1 MIVLG
6 EVCGIISARLHVTIC
21 CVFGRRRGSPTG
33 LMDYGREIMSGALDG
48 ITVLDLTQGKPGA
61 LAGMFLCDNGA
72 RVIRLELP
80 GNEDARAEPTY
91 MVWDRGKESVE
102 LDISAEHE
110 ALRKLALNA
119 DALIEDFAPMSPYRE
134 IVEYAAL
141 RRINPRLVHCS
152 ITPYGE
158 QGPMRDEPGD
168 EHLVMA
174 RMGILASQPGFREG
188 PVHVVHPVVNL
199 GTAVLAAQ
207 GIVAS
212 LYAREKTG
220 VGRKVDTSVMAGALL
235 FSPKVVGERLEQRPF
250 QLTTAGGGPFYSV
263 FECADGNW
271 IQIGCIH
278 GGFVDIAATVM
289 GIAELLANPRYGDGR
304 RPESEE
310 ARQELFDIV
319 AGVLK
324 TKPCAEWERIFED
337 ADVPYA
343 RASSTDASMDNPQVI
358 ANDMLLRLRDPIAG
372 DVTQMG
378 NPIKFDRT
386 PGEISGA
393 RPLRGQHTDAV
404 LAEIADV
411 RLPAPSDM
419 EPRDD
424 APPLEGVRV
433 MEMTNVIA
441 GPAAGK
447 CLGDLGAD
455 IIKFEPPYGDIS
467 RPAGAQYFL
476 YLNSNKRS
484 VSANT
489 KTAEG
494 REIAQRIATESDIM
508 LANMRPGATDRMGLS
523 AEELATLNPGLIHAH
538 TTAFG
543 WAGPYAHRPGVDPL
557 AQAWMGLQF
566 AQGGRDNPPV
576 FLAQLAPT
584 DFSSGSMVALGAI
597 IALYARERT
606 GVAQKVDC
614 NLLNAGAVLRTD
626 DFLRYEGKTP
636 QRIADSGQYGL
647 SALHRLF
654 RTRQGWL
661 YLIAETQPEWEALC
675 AAIGRPDLIHDP
687 RFASPSERAQADDVL
702 WELLTEALGERT
714 ADDWLPTLRDA
725 GVRCAQVTEQYNIGY
740 FADAHVIASGMVV
753 EHEHAVYGKMRYC
766 ANSIVFGETRSI
778 SARQTPMLGEH
789 NREALA
795 ELGYSP
801 TQIDDLYGQ
810 GVLTTEEPPQA

>member
-1 MIVLG
+1 MP
-6 EVCGIISARLHVTIC
+6 S
-21 CVFGRRRGSPTG
+21 
-33 LMDYGREIMSGALDG
+33 ALDG
-48 ITVLDLTQGKPGA
+48 ITVLDLTRQRPGA

-80 GNEDARAEPTY
+80 DDDNERTAPIY
-91 MVWDRGKESVE
+91 MVWDRGKESVS
-102 LDISAEHE
+102 LDLTSEQDVF
-110 ALRKLALNA
+110 RKLALKA
-119 DALIEDFAPMSPYRE
+119 DVLIEDFAPSSAYQK
-134 IVEYAAL
+134 IVDYGEL

-152 ITPYGE
+152 ITAYGK

-207 GIVAS
+207 GITAS

-220 VGRKVDTSVMAGALL
+220 FGRKVDTSVMAGSLM
-235 FSPKVVGERLEQRPF
+235 FSPKVIGERLEQRPF

-271 IQIGCIH
+271 AQIGCIH

-289 GIAELLANPRYGDGR
+289 GIADLLADPRYGDGR

-310 ARQELFDIV
+310 ARAELFDIV
-319 AGVLK
+319 ANVLK

-343 RASSTDASMDNPQVI
+343 RASTTDESMDNPQVI
-358 ANDMLLRLRDPIAG
+358 ANGMLLKINDPIVG
-372 DVTQMG
+372 EVTQMG
-378 NPIKFDRT
+378 NPIKFTHT
-386 PGEISGA
+386 PGEIRGA
-393 RPLRGQHTDAV
+393 RPLRGQNTDSV
-404 LAEIADV
+404 LSEIADV
-411 RLPAPSDM
+411 ELPEPREW

-424 APPLEGVRV
+424 APPLDGVRV

-441 GPAAGK
+441 GPAGGK

-467 RPAGAQYFL
+467 RPAGMQYFL

-484 VSANT
+484 VSADT
-489 KTAEG
+489 KTPEGQEVAQKIAAE
-494 REIAQRIATESDIM
+494 ADIM

-523 AEELATLNPGLIHAH
+523 AEDLERLNPGLIQAH

-543 WAGPYAHRPGVDPL
+543 WSGPYAHRPGVDPL

-566 AQGGRDNPPV
+566 AQGGRGNPPV

-584 DFSSGSMVALGAI
+584 DFSSGGMVALGAI
-597 IALYARERT
+597 MALYARERT

-614 NLLNAGAVLRTD
+614 NLLNSGAVLRED
-626 DFLRYEGKTP
+626 DFLRYEGKTSP
-636 QRIADSGQYGL
+636 PIADGGQYGL
-647 SALHRLF
+647 NALHRLF
-654 RTRQGWL
+654 ETNEGWL
-661 YLIAETQPEWEALC
+661 YLIAETQGEWESLC
-675 AAIGRPDLIHDP
+675 AVMEREDLL
-687 RFASPSERAQADDVL
+687 ADDRLSSSAKRAEHDDLL
-702 WELLTEALGERT
+702 WDMLTEAFAQRT
-714 ADDWLPTLRDA
+714 AEEWVRRLRKA
-725 GVRCAQVTEQYNIGY
+725 GVRCADVTERYNVGY
-740 FADAHVIASGMVV
+740 FEDEHILASGWWL
-753 EHEHAVYGKMRYC
+753 
-766 ANSIVFGETRSI
+766 ST
-778 SARQTPMLGEH
+778 TML
-789 NREALA
+789 LTA
-795 ELGYSP
+795 ECTTLRTASCLGNTGY
-801 TQIDDLYGQ
+801 QW
-810 GVLTTEEPPQA
+810 

>member
-1 MIVLG
+1 
-6 EVCGIISARLHVTIC
+6 
-21 CVFGRRRGSPTG
+21 
-33 LMDYGREIMSGALDG
+33 MSGALDG
-48 ITVLDLTQGKPGA
+48 ITILDLTRHRPGA

-72 RVIRLELP
+72 RVIRVELP
-80 GNEDARAEPTY
+80 DDDIDRTQPVY
-91 MVWDRGKESVE
+91 MAWDRGKESVC
-102 LDISAEHE
+102 LDIA
-110 ALRKLALNA
+110 ALRTTFRKLVVRA
-119 DALIEDFAPMSPYRE
+119 DVLIEDFAPNSQYQE
-134 IVEYAAL
+134 IVDYSEL

-152 ITPYGE
+152 ITAYGK

-168 EHLVMA
+168 EHLVMS

-207 GIVAS
+207 GITAS

-220 VGRKVDTSVMAGALL
+220 CGRKVDTSVMAGALM
-235 FSPKVVGERLEQRPF
+235 FAPKVIGEHLEQRPF

-310 ARQELFDIV
+310 ARAELFDIV
-319 AGVLK
+319 ANVIK
-324 TKPCAEWERIFED
+324 TKPCAEWERIFEE

-343 RASSTDASMDNPQVI
+343 RASTTHESMDNPQVI
-358 ANDMLLRLRDPIAG
+358 ANDMLIRMHDPIVG

-378 NPIKFDRT
+378 NPIKFTET
-386 PGEISGA
+386 PGEISHA
-393 RPLRGQHTDAV
+393 RPMRGQSTDAV
-404 LAEIADV
+404 LAEVGSIDF
-411 RLPAPSDM
+411 PEPS
-419 EPRDD
+419 EVERRDD
-424 APPLEGVRV
+424 KPPLDGVRV

-494 REIAQRIATESDIM
+494 QEIAQRIAAESDIL

-523 AEELATLNPGLIHAH
+523 GEELERINPRLIQAH

-543 WAGPYAHRPGVDPL
+543 WDGPYAHRPGVDPL

-566 AQGGRDNPPV
+566 AQGGRGNPPV

-584 DFSSGSMVALGAI
+584 DFSSGGMVALGAI
-597 IALYARERT
+597 MALYARERLGT
-606 GVAQKVDC
+606 GQKVDC
-614 NLLNAGAVLRTD
+614 NLLNAGAVLREE
-626 DFLRYEGKTP
+626 DFLRYDGKTSP
-636 QRIADSGQYGL
+636 PIADGGQYGL

-654 RTRQGWL
+654 ETKAGWL
-661 YLIAETQPEWEALC
+661 YLIVESQDEWESMCTAM
-675 AAIGRPDLIHDP
+675 GRSDLLEDA
-687 RFASPSERAQADDVL
+687 RFISVTKRVENDGTL
-702 WELLTEALGERT
+702 WELLTDAFALET
-714 ADDWLPTLRDA
+714 AKEWIHRLRGA
-725 GVRCAQVTEQYNIGY
+725 GVRCADVTEQYNVGY
-740 FADAHVIASGMVV
+740 FEDEHVVASGMVV
-753 EHEHAVYGKMRYC
+753 EHSHAVYGRMHYY
-766 ANSIVFGETRSI
+766 ANGILFGETRSI
-778 SARQTPMLGEH
+778 EGRQTPLLGEH
-789 NREALA
+789 NREKLA
-795 ELGYSP
+795 ELGYEC
-801 TQIDDLYGQ
+801 TKIDDLYEK
-810 GVLTTEEPPQA
+810 GVLTTEAPNAK

>member
-1 MIVLG
+1 MP
-6 EVCGIISARLHVTIC
+6 S
-21 CVFGRRRGSPTG
+21 
-33 LMDYGREIMSGALDG
+33 ALDG
-48 ITVLDLTQGKPGA
+48 ITVLDLTRQRPGS

-80 GNEDARAEPTY
+80 DDDNDRAQPIY
-91 MVWDRGKESVE
+91 MVWDRGKESVS
-102 LDISAEHE
+102 LDISAHPDVFH
-110 ALRKLALNA
+110 KLASQVDVL
-119 DALIEDFAPMSPYRE
+119 LEDFEPHSPHQALVDYGE
-134 IVEYAAL
+134 L
-141 RRINPRLVHCS
+141 RRINPLLVHCS
-152 ITPYGE
+152 ITAYGK

-174 RMGILASQPGFREG
+174 RMGILASQPGFRQG

-207 GIVAS
+207 GITAS

-220 VGRKVDTSVMAGALL
+220 FGRKVDTSVMAGAMM
-235 FSPKVVGERLEQRPF
+235 FAPKVIGERLEQRPF

-310 ARQELFDIV
+310 ARAELFDIV

-343 RASSTDASMDNPQVI
+343 RASTTPDSMDNPQVI
-358 ANDMLLRLRDPIAG
+358 ANDMLLDMHDPIVG
-372 DVTQMG
+372 DVRQMG
-378 NPIKFDRT
+378 SPIKFTHT
-386 PGEISGA
+386 PGVVRA
-393 RPLRGQHTDAV
+393 PRPTRGQHTNSV
-404 LAEIADV
+404 LAEFAGVELPEPTDV
-411 RLPAPSDM
+411 Q
-419 EPRDD
+419 PRDD

-455 IIKFEPPYGDIS
+455 VIKFEPPYGDIS

-484 VSANT
+484 VAANT

-494 REIAQRIATESDIM
+494 QAVAQKLAADADIM

-523 AEELATLNPGLIHAH
+523 AEDLQRVNPALIQAH

-543 WAGPYAHRPGVDPL
+543 WDGPYAHRPGVDPL

-566 AQGGRDNPPV
+566 AQGGRGNPPV

-584 DFSSGSMVALGAI
+584 DFSSGGMVALGAI
-597 IALYARERT
+597 MALYARERT

-614 NLLNAGAVLRTD
+614 NLLNAGATLRED
-626 DFLRYEGKTP
+626 DFLRYEGKTSP
-636 QRIADSGQYGL
+636 PIADGGQYGL
-647 SALHRLF
+647 NALHRLF
-654 RTRQGWL
+654 ETKQGWV
-661 YLIAETQPEWEALC
+661 YLIAESQEEWEGVC
-675 AAIGRPDLIHDP
+675 AVIEQSDLPDDD
-687 RFASPSERAQADDVL
+687 RFATASKREENDDTL
-702 WELLTEALGERT
+702 WDLLTDEFAQKPASEWIAR
-714 ADDWLPTLRDA
+714 LRAA
-725 GVRCAQVTEQYNIGY
+725 GVRCADVTEQYNVG
-740 FADAHVIASGMVV
+740 FFEDEQVLANGMLV
-753 EHEHAVYGKMRYC
+753 EHQHATYGKMHYC
-766 ANSIVFGETRSI
+766 ANCVTFGETRAI
-778 SARQTPMLGEH
+778 NGKPTPLLGEH
-789 NREALA
+789 NREKLA
-795 ELGYSP
+795 ALGYSVAD
-801 TQIDDLYGQ
+801 IDDLYEK
-810 GVLTTEEPPQA
+810 GVLTTEEPPQS

>member
-1 MIVLG
+1 M
-6 EVCGIISARLHVTIC
+6 
-21 CVFGRRRGSPTG
+21 P
-33 LMDYGREIMSGALDG
+33 GALDG
-48 ITVLDLTQGKPGA
+48 ITVLDLTRDRPGA

-72 RVIRLELP
+72 RVIRIESP
-80 GNEDARAEPTY
+80 DDANDRTQPIY

-102 LDISAEHE
+102 LDLSAEQE
-110 ALRKLALNA
+110 AFRKLVANA
-119 DALIEDFAPMSPYRE
+119 DVIIEDFAPNSPLQA
-134 IVEYAAL
+134 IVDYGGL

-152 ITPYGE
+152 ITAYGKR
-158 QGPMRDEPGD
+158 GPMRDEPGD

-174 RMGILASQPGFREG
+174 RMGILASQPGFRKG

-207 GIVAS
+207 GITAS

-220 VGRKVDTSVMAGALL
+220 YGRKVDTSVMAGAMM
-235 FSPKVVGERLEQRPF
+235 FAPKVIGERLEQRPF

-289 GIAELLANPRYGDGR
+289 GIADLLANPRYGDGR

-310 ARQELFDIV
+310 ARAELFDIV
-319 AGVLK
+319 ANVLK

-343 RASSTDASMDNPQVI
+343 RASSTDESMTNPQVI
-358 ANDMLLRLRDPIAG
+358 ANDMLFEMHDPIVG
-372 DVTQMG
+372 EVMQIG
-378 NPIKFDRT
+378 NPLKFTQT
-386 PGEISGA
+386 PGEIRGP
-393 RPLRGQHTDAV
+393 RPMRGQHTERV
-404 LAEIADV
+404 LSEIADV
-411 RLPAPSDM
+411 QLP
-419 EPRDD
+419 EPKEPVARDD
-424 APPLEGVRV
+424 SPPLEGVRV

-467 RPAGAQYFL
+467 RPAGMQYFL

-489 KTAEG
+489 KTEAG
-494 REIAQRIATESDIM
+494 QEIAQRIATEADIM

-523 AEELATLNPGLIHAH
+523 AEALESLNPGLIEAH

-543 WAGPYAHRPGVDPL
+543 WSGPYAHRPGVDPL

-566 AQGGRDNPPV
+566 AQGGRGNPPV

-584 DFSSGSMVALGAI
+584 DFSSGGMVALAAI
-597 IALYARERT
+597 MALYARERT
-606 GVAQKVDC
+606 GVGQKVDC
-614 NLLNAGAVLRTD
+614 NLLNAGAVLRED
-626 DFLRYEGKTP
+626 DFLRYEGKTSP
-636 QRIADSGQYGL
+636 PIADGGQYGL

-654 RTRQGWL
+654 ETKEGWL
-661 YLIAETQPEWEALC
+661 YLIAESQQEWENLC
-675 AAIGRPDLIHDP
+675 AVMDRDDLLEDA
-687 RFASPSERAQADDVL
+687 RFATASKRVENDEGL
-702 WELLTEALGERT
+702 WGLLTEVFAHET
-714 ADDWLPTLRDA
+714 ASDCVRRLREA
-725 GVRCAQVTEQYNIGY
+725 GVRCADVTEQYNVG
-740 FADAHVIASGMVV
+740 FFEDEHVLATGMTV
-753 EHEHAVYGKMRYC
+753 EHEHATYGKMHYC
-766 ANSIVFGETRSI
+766 ANCISFGETRAIDS
-778 SARQTPMLGEH
+778 RPTPLLGEH
-789 NREALA
+789 NREKLVS
-795 ELGYSP
+795 LGYSP
-801 TQIDDLYGQ
+801 VEIDELYET
-810 GVLTTEEPPQA
+810 GVLTTEDPPVV

>member
-1 MIVLG
+1 M
-6 EVCGIISARLHVTIC
+6 
-21 CVFGRRRGSPTG
+21 P
-33 LMDYGREIMSGALDG
+33 GALDG
-48 ITVLDLTQGKPGA
+48 ITVLDLTRQRPGA

-72 RVIRLELP
+72 RVIRLEMP
-80 GNEDARAEPTY
+80 DAADARAAPIY
-91 MVWDRGKESVE
+91 MVWDRGKESVS
-102 LDISAEHE
+102 LDISAEQE
-110 ALRKLALNA
+110 AFKKLVAKS
-119 DALIEDFAPMSPYRE
+119 DVLIEDFSPGSPYQQVVGYGE
-134 IVEYAAL
+134 L

-152 ITPYGE
+152 ITAYGKR
-158 QGPMRDEPGD
+158 GPMRDEPGD

-174 RMGILASQPGFREG
+174 RMGILGSQPGFRKG
-188 PVHVVHPVVNL
+188 PVHVAHPVVNL

-207 GIVAS
+207 GIVSS

-220 VGRKVDTSVMAGALL
+220 YGRKVDTSVMAGALL
-235 FSPKVVGERLEQRPF
+235 FAPKVIGERLEQRPF

-310 ARQELFDIV
+310 ARAELFDIV

-324 TKPCAEWERIFED
+324 TKPCAEWERVFED

-343 RASSTDASMDNPQVI
+343 RASTTHESMDNPQVI
-358 ANDMLLRLRDPIAG
+358 ANDMLLQLHDPLVG
-372 DVTQMG
+372 EVTQMG
-378 NPIKFDRT
+378 NPIKFTHT
-386 PGEISGA
+386 PGDVRGA
-393 RPLRGQHTDAV
+393 RPMRGQHTESV

-411 RLPAPSDM
+411 EPPAPSDI
-419 EPRDD
+419 EPRED

-467 RPAGAQYFL
+467 RPAGMQYFL

-489 KTAEG
+489 KTEAG
-494 REIAQRIATESDIM
+494 QRVAQRIAADADIM

-523 AEELATLNPGLIHAH
+523 AEELETLNPGLIQAH

-566 AQGGRDNPPV
+566 AQGGRGNPPV

-584 DFSSGSMVALGAI
+584 DFSSGGMVALGAI
-597 IALYARERT
+597 MALYARERT
-606 GVAQKVDC
+606 GITQKVDC
-614 NLLNAGAVLRTD
+614 NLLNAGATLREA
-626 DFLRYEGKTP
+626 DFLRYEGKTSP
-636 QRIADSGQYGL
+636 PIADGGQYGL

-654 RTRQGWL
+654 ETQQGWL
-661 YLIAETQPEWEALC
+661 YLVAETQEEWESLC
-675 AAIGRPDLIHDP
+675 SAIGRAELPDDERFSTVSGRAEHDG
-687 RFASPSERAQADDVL
+687 AL
-702 WELLTEALGERT
+702 WELLTEVFRQGTAGEWIRR
-714 ADDWLPTLRDA
+714 LRNA
-725 GVRCAQVTEQYNIGY
+725 GVRCADVTEQYNIGY
-740 FADAHVIASGMVV
+740 FEDEHVIASGMVV
-753 EHEHAVYGKMRYC
+753 EHQHEVYGKMHYC
-766 ANSIVFGETRSI
+766 ANSIVFGETQAIRS
-778 SARQTPMLGEH
+778 RPTPLLGEH
-789 NREALA
+789 NREKLEA
-795 ELGYSP
+795 LGYS
-801 TQIDDLYGQ
+801 QSEIDDLYAE
-810 GVLTTEEPPQA
+810 GVLTTEEPAKA

>member
-1 MIVLG
+1 M
-6 EVCGIISARLHVTIC
+6 
-21 CVFGRRRGSPTG
+21 P
-33 LMDYGREIMSGALDG
+33 GALDG
-48 ITVLDLTQGKPGA
+48 ITVLDLTRQRPGA

-72 RVIRLELP
+72 RVIRLEMP
-80 GNEDARAEPTY
+80 DDDGTRDAPIY
-91 MVWDRGKESVE
+91 MVWDRGKESVC
-102 LDISAEHE
+102 LDISAQRE
-110 ALRKLALNA
+110 AFKKLVAKS
-119 DALIEDFAPMSPYRE
+119 DVLIEDFSPGSPYQQ
-134 IVEYAAL
+134 VAGYGDL

-152 ITPYGE
+152 ITAYGKR
-158 QGPMRDEPGD
+158 GPMRDEPGD

-174 RMGILASQPGFREG
+174 RMGILGSQPGFRKG
-188 PVHVVHPVVNL
+188 PVHVAHPVVNL

-207 GIVAS
+207 GIVSS

-220 VGRKVDTSVMAGALL
+220 YGRKVDTSVMAGALL
-235 FSPKVVGERLEQRPF
+235 FAPKVIGERLEQRPF

-310 ARQELFDIV
+310 ARAELFDIV

-343 RASSTDASMDNPQVI
+343 RASTTHESMDNPQVI
-358 ANDMLLRLRDPIAG
+358 ANDMLLRLHDPIVG
-372 DVTQMG
+372 EVTQMG
-378 NPIKFDRT
+378 NPIKFTHT
-386 PGEISGA
+386 PGDVRGP
-393 RPLRGQHTDAV
+393 RPMRGQHTESV
-404 LAEIADV
+404 LAEIADAEP
-411 RLPAPSDM
+411 PAPSDI
-419 EPRDD
+419 EPRED
-424 APPLEGVRV
+424 APPLDGVRV

-467 RPAGAQYFL
+467 RPAGMQYFL

-489 KTAEG
+489 KTEAG
-494 REIAQRIATESDIM
+494 QRIAQRIAAEADIM

-523 AEELATLNPGLIHAH
+523 AKELASLNPGLIQAH

-543 WAGPYAHRPGVDPL
+543 WSGPYAHRPGVDPL

-566 AQGGRDNPPV
+566 AQGGRGNPPV

-584 DFSSGSMVALGAI
+584 DFSSGGMVALGAI
-597 IALYARERT
+597 MALYARERA
-606 GVAQKVDC
+606 GIAQKVDC
-614 NLLNAGAVLRTD
+614 NLLNAGATLREA
-626 DFLRYEGKTP
+626 DFLRYEGKTSP
-636 QRIADSGQYGL
+636 PIADGGQYGL

-654 RTRQGWL
+654 EAEQGWL
-661 YLIAETQPEWEALC
+661 YLVVETQEEWESLC
-675 AAIGRPDLIHDP
+675 SAIGRAELPDDERFSTASSRAEHDG
-687 RFASPSERAQADDVL
+687 AL
-702 WELLTEALGERT
+702 WELLTEAFGQGTAGEWIRR
-714 ADDWLPTLRDA
+714 LRNA
-725 GVRCAQVTEQYNIGY
+725 GVRCADVTEQYNVGY
-740 FADAHVIASGMVV
+740 FEDEQVIASGMVV
-753 EHEHAVYGKMRYC
+753 EHQHEVYGKMHFC
-766 ANSIVFGETRSI
+766 ANSIVFGETQAIRS
-778 SARQTPMLGEH
+778 RQTPLLGEH
-789 NREALA
+789 NREKLEA
-795 ELGYSP
+795 LGYSRSE
-801 TQIDDLYGQ
+801 IDDLYAE
-810 GVLTTEEPPQA
+810 GVLTTEEPAKA

>member
-1 MIVLG
+1 
-6 EVCGIISARLHVTIC
+6 
-21 CVFGRRRGSPTG
+21 
-33 LMDYGREIMSGALDG
+33 MSGALDG
-48 ITVLDLTQGKPGA
+48 ITVLDLTRRRPGA

-80 GNEDARAEPTY
+80 EEEIDRTQPVY
-91 MVWDRGKESVE
+91 MVWDRGKESVS
-102 LDISAEHE
+102 LDIAARRETF
-110 ALRKLALNA
+110 RKLAVMA
-119 DALIEDFAPMSPYRE
+119 DVLIEDFEPESKYQE
-134 IVEYAAL
+134 IVDYAEL

-152 ITPYGE
+152 ITAYGKR
-158 QGPMRDEPGD
+158 GPMRDEPGD
-168 EHLVMA
+168 EHLVMS

-199 GTAVLAAQ
+199 GTAVLATQ
-207 GIVAS
+207 GITAS

-220 VGRKVDTSVMAGALL
+220 RGRKVDTSVMAGALM
-235 FSPKVVGERLEQRPF
+235 FAPKVIGERLEQRPF

-310 ARQELFDIV
+310 ARAELFDIV
-319 AGVLK
+319 ANVLK

-343 RASSTDASMDNPQVI
+343 RASTTHESMDNPQVI
-358 ANDMLLRLRDPIAG
+358 ANDMLLDMHDPIVG

-378 NPIKFDRT
+378 NPLKFTHT
-386 PGEISGA
+386 PGEIRGA
-393 RPLRGQHTDAV
+393 RPMRGQDTYAV
-404 LAEIADV
+404 LAEVGSIE
-411 RLPAPSDM
+411 LPEPS
-419 EPRDD
+419 ELEQRDD
-424 APPLEGVRV
+424 KPPLDGVRV

-489 KTAEG
+489 KMAEG
-494 REIAQRIATESDIM
+494 QVVAQRIAAEADILM
-508 LANMRPGATDRMGLS
+508 ANMRPGATDRMGLS
-523 AEELATLNPGLIHAH
+523 GEELERLNPSLIQAH

-543 WAGPYAHRPGVDPL
+543 WSGPYAHRPGVDPL

-566 AQGGRDNPPV
+566 AQGGRGNPPV

-584 DFSSGSMVALGAI
+584 DFSSGGMVALGAI
-597 IALYARERT
+597 MALYARERT
-606 GVAQKVDC
+606 GIGQKVDC
-614 NLLNAGAVLRTD
+614 NLLNAGAVLREE
-626 DFLRYEGKTP
+626 DFLRYEGKTSP
-636 QRIADSGQYGL
+636 PIADGGQYGL

-654 RTRQGWL
+654 ETKSGWL
-661 YLIAETQPEWEALC
+661 YLIAESQDEWESMCVAM
-675 AAIGRPDLIHDP
+675 GRSDLLEDA
-687 RFASPSERAQADDVL
+687 RFTSATTRAENDDAL
-702 WELLTEALGERT
+702 WEILTDAFAPEPANEWVRR
-714 ADDWLPTLRDA
+714 LREA
-725 GVRCAQVTEQYNIGY
+725 GVRCADVTEQYNVGY
-740 FADAHVIASGMVV
+740 FEDEHVIASGMVV
-753 EHEHAVYGKMRYC
+753 EHSHAVYGKMHYH
-766 ANSIVFGETRSI
+766 ANGIKFGETRAI
-778 SARQTPMLGEH
+778 NGRQTPLLGEH
-789 NREALA
+789 NREKLA
-795 ELGYSP
+795 ELGYERAE
-801 TQIDDLYGQ
+801 IDELYEK
-810 GVLTTEEPPQA
+810 GVLTTEAPTAV

>member
-1 MIVLG
+1 M
-6 EVCGIISARLHVTIC
+6 
-21 CVFGRRRGSPTG
+21 P
-33 LMDYGREIMSGALDG
+33 GALDG
-48 ITVLDLTQGKPGA
+48 ITVLDLTRDRPGA

-72 RVIRLELP
+72 RVIRIESP
-80 GNEDARAEPTY
+80 DDANDRTQPIY

-102 LDISAEHE
+102 LDISVEQE
-110 ALRKLALNA
+110 AFRKLVANV
-119 DALIEDFAPMSPYRE
+119 DVIIEDFAPSSPLQA
-134 IVEYAAL
+134 IVDYGGL

-152 ITPYGE
+152 ITAYGKR
-158 QGPMRDEPGD
+158 GPMRDEPGD

-174 RMGILASQPGFREG
+174 RMGILASQPGFRKG

-207 GIVAS
+207 GITAS

-220 VGRKVDTSVMAGALL
+220 YGRKVDTSVMAGAMM
-235 FSPKVVGERLEQRPF
+235 FAPKVIGERLEQRPF

-289 GIAELLANPRYGDGR
+289 GIADLLANPRYGDGR

-310 ARQELFDIV
+310 ARAELFDIV
-319 AGVLK
+319 ANVLK

-343 RASSTDASMDNPQVI
+343 RASSTDEAMTNSQVI
-358 ANDMLLRLRDPIAG
+358 ANDMLFEMRDPIVG
-372 DVTQMG
+372 EVTQMG
-378 NPIKFDRT
+378 NPLKFTQT
-386 PGEISGA
+386 PGEIRGP
-393 RPLRGQHTDAV
+393 RPMRGQHTERV
-404 LAEIADV
+404 LSEIAHVQLPEPEEAEI
-411 RLPAPSDM
+411 
-419 EPRDD
+419 RDD
-424 APPLEGVRV
+424 SPPLEGVRV

-467 RPAGAQYFL
+467 RPAGMQYFL

-489 KTAEG
+489 KTEAG
-494 REIAQRIATESDIM
+494 QEIAQRIATEADIM

-523 AEELATLNPGLIHAH
+523 AEALESLNPGLIEAH

-543 WAGPYAHRPGVDPL
+543 WSGPYAHRPGVDPL

-566 AQGGRDNPPV
+566 AQGGRGNPPV

-584 DFSSGSMVALGAI
+584 DFSSGGMVALAAI
-597 IALYARERT
+597 MALYARERT
-606 GVAQKVDC
+606 GVGQKVDC
-614 NLLNAGAVLRTD
+614 NLLNAGAVLRED
-626 DFLRYEGKTP
+626 DFLRYEGKTSP
-636 QRIADSGQYGL
+636 PIADGGQYGL

-654 RTRQGWL
+654 ETKEGWL
-661 YLIAETQPEWEALC
+661 YLIAESQQEWKNLC
-675 AAIGRPDLIHDP
+675 AVMDREDILEDA
-687 RFASPSERAQADDVL
+687 RFATASKRVEHDEVL
-702 WELLTEALGERT
+702 WELLTEAFAQET
-714 ADDWLPTLRDA
+714 ASDCVRRLREA
-725 GVRCAQVTEQYNIGY
+725 GVRCADVTEQYNVGY
-740 FADAHVIASGMVV
+740 FEDEHVLATGMTV
-753 EHEHAVYGKMRYC
+753 EHEHATYGKMHYC
-766 ANSIVFGETRSI
+766 ANCISFGETRAINSKP
-778 SARQTPMLGEH
+778 TPLLGEH
-789 NREALA
+789 NREKLA
-795 ELGYSP
+795 SLGYSP
-801 TQIDDLYGQ
+801 VEIDELYEK
-810 GVLTTEEPPQA
+810 GVLTTEDPPAV

>member
-1 MIVLG
+1 MP
-6 EVCGIISARLHVTIC
+6 SAL
-21 CVFGRRRGSPTG
+21 
-33 LMDYGREIMSGALDG
+33 EG
-48 ITVLDLTQGKPGA
+48 ITVLDLTRQRPGA
-61 LAGMFLCDNGA
+61 LAGMLLCDNGA

-80 GNEDARAEPTY
+80 DDDNDRATPIY
-91 MVWDRGKESVE
+91 MVWDRGKESVS
-102 LDISAEHE
+102 LDISADGD
-110 ALRKLALNA
+110 AFKKLAAMA
-119 DALIEDFAPMSPYRE
+119 DVLLEDFSADSPYQKVVDYGE
-134 IVEYAAL
+134 L

-152 ITPYGE
+152 ITAYGK

-168 EHLVMA
+168 EHLVLA

-188 PVHVVHPVVNL
+188 PVHVVHPVANL

-207 GIVAS
+207 GIVSS

-220 VGRKVDTSVMAGALL
+220 SGRKVDTSMMAGALM
-235 FSPKVVGERLEQRPF
+235 FAPKVVGERLEQRPF

-310 ARQELFDIV
+310 ARAELFDIV
-319 AGVLK
+319 ANVLK

-343 RASSTDASMDNPQVI
+343 RACPTGESLSNPQVI
-358 ANDMLLRLRDPIAG
+358 ANDMLLQLNDPIVG

-378 NPIKFDRT
+378 SPIKFTQT
-386 PGEISGA
+386 PGVVRSP
-393 RPLRGQHTDAV
+393 RPRRGQHTDAV
-404 LAEIADV
+404 LAEIADAE
-411 RLPAPSDM
+411 LP
-419 EPRDD
+419 EPCDVEARAD
-424 APPLEGVRV
+424 APPLDGVRV

-467 RPAGAQYFL
+467 RTSGSQFFL

-489 KTAEG
+489 KTDAG
-494 REIAQRIATESDIM
+494 QQIAQKLAAEADIM

-523 AEELATLNPGLIHAH
+523 AEELEPLNPGLIQAH

-543 WAGPYAHRPGVDPL
+543 WSGPYAHRPGVDPL

-566 AQGGRDNPPV
+566 AQGGRGNPPV

-584 DFSSGSMVALGAI
+584 DFSSGGMVALGAI
-597 IALYARERT
+597 MALYARERT
-606 GVAQKVDC
+606 GIAQKVDC
-614 NLLNAGAVLRTD
+614 NLLNAGAVLREE
-626 DFLRYEGKTP
+626 DFLQYEGKTSP
-636 QRIADSGQYGL
+636 PIADGGQYGL

-654 RTRQGWL
+654 ETQDGWL
-661 YLIAETQPEWEALC
+661 YLIAETQNEWGSLC
-675 AAIGRPDLIHDP
+675 GVIGNSELADDE
-687 RFASPSERAQADDVL
+687 RFASPAGRAKNDDAL
-702 WELLTEALGERT
+702 WDLLTDAFAQGAAAEWVRKM
-714 ADDWLPTLRDA
+714 RDA
-725 GVRCAQVTEQYNIGY
+725 GVRCADVTEQYNIGY
-740 FADAHVIASGMVV
+740 FQDEHILASGMFV
-753 EHEHAVYGKMRYC
+753 ELSHEVYGKMRYL
-766 ANSIVFGETRSI
+766 ANSIKFGETRAVDS
-778 SARQTPMLGEH
+778 RQTPLLGEH
-789 NREALA
+789 NREKLA
-795 ELGYSP
+795 ALGYSSSEIA
-801 TQIDDLYGQ
+801 TLYED
-810 GVLTTEEPPQA
+810 GVLTTEEPSIG

>member
-1 MIVLG
+1 
-6 EVCGIISARLHVTIC
+6 
-21 CVFGRRRGSPTG
+21 
-33 LMDYGREIMSGALDG
+33 MSGALDG
-48 ITVLDLTQGKPGA
+48 ITVLDLTRHRPGA

-72 RVIRLELP
+72 RVIRVELP
-80 GNEDARAEPTY
+80 DDDIDRTRPVY
-91 MVWDRGKESVE
+91 MVWDRGKESVC
-102 LDISAEHE
+102 LDIA
-110 ALRKLALNA
+110 ALRTTFRKLVVRA
-119 DALIEDFAPMSPYRE
+119 DVLIEDFAPNSQYQE
-134 IVEYAAL
+134 IVDYSEL

-152 ITPYGE
+152 ITAYGK

-168 EHLVMA
+168 EHLVMS

-207 GIVAS
+207 GITAS

-220 VGRKVDTSVMAGALL
+220 CGRKVDTSVMAGALM
-235 FSPKVVGERLEQRPF
+235 FAPKVIGEHLEQRPF

-310 ARQELFDIV
+310 ARAELFDIV
-319 AGVLK
+319 ANVIK
-324 TKPCAEWERIFED
+324 TKPCAEWERIFEE

-343 RASSTDASMDNPQVI
+343 RASTTHESMDNPQVI
-358 ANDMLLRLRDPIAG
+358 ANDMLIRMHDPIVG

-378 NPIKFDRT
+378 NPIKLTET
-386 PGEISGA
+386 PGEISRA
-393 RPLRGQHTDAV
+393 RPMRGQSTDAV
-404 LAEIADV
+404 LAEVGSID
-411 RLPAPSDM
+411 LPEPS
-419 EPRDD
+419 EVERRDD
-424 APPLEGVRV
+424 KPPLDGVRV

-494 REIAQRIATESDIM
+494 QEIAQRIAAESDIL

-523 AEELATLNPGLIHAH
+523 GEELERINPRLIQAH

-543 WAGPYAHRPGVDPL
+543 WDGPYAHRPGVDPL

-566 AQGGRDNPPV
+566 AQGGRGNPPV

-584 DFSSGSMVALGAI
+584 DFSSGGMVALGAI
-597 IALYARERT
+597 MALYARERLGT
-606 GVAQKVDC
+606 GQKVDC
-614 NLLNAGAVLRTD
+614 NLLNAGAVLREE
-626 DFLRYEGKTP
+626 DFLRYDGKTSP
-636 QRIADSGQYGL
+636 PIADGGQYGL

-654 RTRQGWL
+654 ETKAGWL
-661 YLIAETQPEWEALC
+661 YLIVESQDEWESMCTAM
-675 AAIGRPDLIHDP
+675 GRSDLLEDA
-687 RFASPSERAQADDVL
+687 RFISVTKRVENDGTL
-702 WELLTEALGERT
+702 WELLTDAFALET
-714 ADDWLPTLRDA
+714 AKEWIHRLRGA
-725 GVRCAQVTEQYNIGY
+725 GVRCANVTEQYNVGY
-740 FADAHVIASGMVV
+740 FEDEHVVASGLVV
-753 EHEHAVYGKMRYC
+753 EHSHAVYGRMHYY
-766 ANSIVFGETRSI
+766 ANGILFGETRAI
-778 SARQTPMLGEH
+778 EGRQTPLLGEH
-789 NREALA
+789 NREKLA
-795 ELGYSP
+795 ELGYEC
-801 TQIDDLYGQ
+801 TKIDDLYEK
-810 GVLTTEEPPQA
+810 GVLTTEAPNAK

>member
-1 MIVLG
+1 MP
-6 EVCGIISARLHVTIC
+6 S
-21 CVFGRRRGSPTG
+21 
-33 LMDYGREIMSGALDG
+33 ALDG
-48 ITVLDLTQGKPGA
+48 ITVLDLSRGRPSA

-80 GNEDARAEPTY
+80 DDENERAEPIY
-91 MVWDRGKESVE
+91 MVWDRGKESVS
-102 LDISAEHE
+102 LDIASDSETF
-110 ALRKLALNA
+110 RKLALKA
-119 DALIEDFAPMSPYRE
+119 DVLVEDFAPTSHYQK
-134 IVEYAAL
+134 IVDYAEL

-152 ITPYGE
+152 ITAYGK

-174 RMGILASQPGFREG
+174 RMGILSSQPGFREG
-188 PVHVVHPVVNL
+188 PVHVAHPVVNL

-207 GIVAS
+207 GITAA

-220 VGRKVDTSVMAGALL
+220 HGRKVDTSVMAGAMM
-235 FSPKVVGERLEQRPF
+235 FAPKVIGERLEQRPF

-263 FECADGNW
+263 FECSDGNW

-289 GIAELLANPRYGDGR
+289 GIGELLADPRYGDGR

-310 ARQELFDIV
+310 ARAELFHIV
-319 AGVLK
+319 ASVLK

-343 RASSTDASMDNPQVI
+343 RASTTDDSMDNSQVI
-358 ANDMLLRLRDPIAG
+358 ANDMLLQLRDPIVG

-378 NPIKFDRT
+378 NPIKFART
-386 PGEISGA
+386 PGEIRGP
-393 RPLRGQHTDAV
+393 RPLRCQHTESV
-404 LAEIADV
+404 LAEVADV
-411 RLPAPSDM
+411 ELP
-419 EPRDD
+419 EPRDAKPRD
-424 APPLEGVRV
+424 DTPPLDGVRV

-455 IIKFEPPYGDIS
+455 VIKFEPPYGDIS
-467 RPAGAQYFL
+467 RPAGMQYFL

-494 REIAQRIATESDIM
+494 QEIAQRIAADADIL

-523 AEELATLNPGLIHAH
+523 AEELKRLNPNLIEAH

-543 WAGPYAHRPGVDPL
+543 WSGPYAHRPGVDPL

-566 AQGGRDNPPV
+566 AQGGRGNPPV

-584 DFSSGSMVALGAI
+584 DFSSGGMVALGAI
-597 IALYARERT
+597 MGLLARERT
-606 GVAQKVDC
+606 DIGQKVDC
-614 NLLNAGAVLRTD
+614 NLLNAGAALRED
-626 DFLRYEGKTP
+626 DFLRYEGKKTP
-636 QRIADSGQYGL
+636 LIADGGQYGL

-654 RTRQGWL
+654 ETDEGWL
-661 YLIAETQPEWEALC
+661 YMIVETQEEWESLC
-675 AAIGRPDLIHDP
+675 SVIGQSELTDDE
-687 RFASPSERAQADDVL
+687 RFASQAARTENDAAL
-702 WELLTEALGERT
+702 WELLTEAFARGAAKE
-714 ADDWLPTLRDA
+714 WIHKLRKEE
-725 GVRCAQVTEQYNIGY
+725 VRCAYVTERYNVG
-740 FADAHVIASGMVV
+740 FFEDEQVIESGMMAEY
-753 EHEHAVYGKMRYC
+753 EHPTYGKMHFG
-766 ANSIVFGETRSI
+766 ANGVAFGETQPINGR
-778 SARQTPMLGEH
+778 ATPLLGEH
-789 NREALA
+789 TREKLLS
-795 ELGYSP
+795 LGYSSRE
-801 TQIDDLYGQ
+801 IDELYAK
-810 GVLTTEEPPQA
+810 GVLTTEAPPEA

>member
-1 MIVLG
+1 M
-6 EVCGIISARLHVTIC
+6 
-21 CVFGRRRGSPTG
+21 P
-33 LMDYGREIMSGALDG
+33 GALDG
-48 ITVLDLTQGKPGA
+48 ITVLDLTRDRPGA

-72 RVIRLELP
+72 RVIRIESP
-80 GNEDARAEPTY
+80 DAANDRTQPIY

-102 LDISAEHE
+102 LDISAERE
-110 ALRKLALNA
+110 AFRKLVVNA
-119 DALIEDFAPMSPYRE
+119 DVLIEDFAPSSPLQA
-134 IVEYAAL
+134 IVDYGVL

-152 ITPYGE
+152 ITAYGKR
-158 QGPMRDEPGD
+158 GPMRDEPGD

-174 RMGILASQPGFREG
+174 RMGILASQPGFRKG

-207 GIVAS
+207 GITAS

-220 VGRKVDTSVMAGALL
+220 YGRKVDTSVMAGAMM
-235 FSPKVVGERLEQRPF
+235 FAPKVIGERLEQRPF

-289 GIAELLANPRYGDGR
+289 GIADLLANPRYGDGR

-310 ARQELFDIV
+310 ARAELFDIV
-319 AGVLK
+319 ANVLK

-343 RASSTDASMDNPQVI
+343 RASSTDEAMTNSQVI
-358 ANDMLLRLRDPIAG
+358 ANDMLFELRDPIVG
-372 DVTQMG
+372 EVTQMG
-378 NPIKFDRT
+378 NPLKFTQT
-386 PGEISGA
+386 PGEIRGP
-393 RPLRGQHTDAV
+393 RPMRGQHTERV
-404 LAEIADV
+404 LSEIADV
-411 RLPAPSDM
+411 QLP
-419 EPRDD
+419 EPKKVEIRDNS
-424 APPLEGVRV
+424 PPLEGVRV

-467 RPAGAQYFL
+467 RPAGMQYFL

-489 KTAEG
+489 KTEAG
-494 REIAQRIATESDIM
+494 QEIAQRIATEADIM

-523 AEELATLNPGLIHAH
+523 AEALESLNPGLIEAH

-543 WAGPYAHRPGVDPL
+543 WSGPYAHRPGVDPL

-566 AQGGRDNPPV
+566 AQGGRGNPPV

-584 DFSSGSMVALGAI
+584 DFSSGGMVALAAI
-597 IALYARERT
+597 MALYARERT
-606 GVAQKVDC
+606 GVGQKVDC
-614 NLLNAGAVLRTD
+614 NLLNAGAVLRED
-626 DFLRYEGKTP
+626 DFLRYEGKTSP
-636 QRIADSGQYGL
+636 PIADGGQYGL

-654 RTRQGWL
+654 ETKEGWM
-661 YLIAETQPEWEALC
+661 YLIAESQQEWENLC
-675 AAIGRPDLIHDP
+675 AVMDRDGLLEDA
-687 RFASPSERAQADDVL
+687 RFATASKRVENDEVL
-702 WELLTEALGERT
+702 WELLTEAFAQESAIDCVRR
-714 ADDWLPTLRDA
+714 LREA
-725 GVRCAQVTEQYNIGY
+725 GVRCADVTEQYNVG
-740 FADAHVIASGMVV
+740 FFEDEHVLATGMTV
-753 EHEHAVYGKMRYC
+753 EHEHATYGKMHYC
-766 ANSIVFGETRSI
+766 ANCISFGETRAIDS
-778 SARQTPMLGEH
+778 RPTPLLGEH
-789 NREALA
+789 NREKLA
-795 ELGYSP
+795 SLGYSP
-801 TQIDDLYGQ
+801 VEIDELYEK
-810 GVLTTEEPPQA
+810 GVLTTEDPPAV